1 MLSPFNHYTG
11 SKAALLCG
19 AKGGGER
26 GVRHGRRGGP
36 SDRLRPLAKILLV
49 RRDPNS
55 HGLAGVL
62 TYLTYLT

>member
-1 MLSPFNHYTG
+1 MLSPFNHYTE

-19 AKGGGER
+19 AKGG